1 MKIRLGD
8 TVETIDDAIKG
19 TVIKVKDDTITIEDS
34 HGFEFEFSTTE
45 LIKLNTDESINLSS
59 LSNKSI

>member
-34 HGFEFEFSTTE
+34 DGFEFEFSATE
-45 LIKLNTDESINLSS
+45 LIKLNTD
-59 LSNKSI
+59 KSIIPGRVSS